1 MDAAFFT
8 KELVMLAK
16 TLIFASMVSPFVFA
30 SPVMAVPSDSLTSA
44 IVATALTTAT
54 PATQQE
60 KININQANAEQLARV
75 LKGVGSARAQA
86 IIELREKLGGFKDIE
101 DLLQVRGLGVKV
113 LEDNKDRI
121 EL

>member
-1 MDAAFFT
+1 
-8 KELVMLAK
+8 MLAK
-16 TLIFASMVSPFVFA
+16 TLIFASMVSPFVLA
-30 SPVMAVPSDSLTSA
+30 SPIMAAPSDSLTNKVVA
-44 IVATALTTAT
+44 NALATASA
-54 PATQQE
+54 ASQHA
-60 KININQANAEQLARV
+60 KVNINQATAEQLARG
-75 LKGVGSARAQA
+75 LRGVGAARAQA

>member
-1 MDAAFFT
+1 
-8 KELVMLAK
+8 MLAK
-16 TLIFASMVSPFVFA
+16 TLIFASIVSPFVFA
-30 SPVMAVPSDSLTSA
+30 SPLMAAPSNSLTGTVVA
-44 IVATALTTAT
+44 NALATASA
-54 PATQQE
+54 ATQQE
-60 KININQANAEQLARV
+60 KVNINQANAEQLARV
-75 LKGVGSARAQA
+75 LRGVGVARAQA

>member
-16 TLIFASMVSPFVFA
+16 KLIFASLITPLMFA
-30 SPVMAVPSDSLTSA
+30 SPSVIAAPSNLLSGA
-44 IVATALTTAT
+44 ATVIATTTTAV
-54 PATQQE
+54 QQE
-60 KININQANAEQLARV
+60 KVNINQASAEQLARV
-75 LKGVGSARAQA
+75 LRGVGMARAQA

>member
-1 MDAAFFT
+1 
-8 KELVMLAK
+8 MLAK
-16 TLIFASMVSPFVFA
+16 TLIFASLVSPFVFA
-30 SPVMAVPSDSLTSA
+30 SPLMAAPVDQTLGSA
-44 IVATALTTAT
+44 IESASANA
-54 PATQQE
+54 AQQE
-60 KININQANAEQLARV
+60 KVNINQATAEQLARV
-75 LKGVGSARAQA
+75 LRGVGMARAQA

>member
-54 PATQQE
+54 AATQQE
-60 KININQANAEQLARV
+60 KININQANAEQLARA
-75 LKGVGSARAQA
+75 LKGVGNARAQA